1 MSKRGGGHQVPP
13 RVRQHEDNRG
23 EDVKAS
29 RSKQALARQN
39 ARFAAR
45 AGRETVMGQA
55 PPEQHVQ
62 ELRGTAG
69 QGKKVKAAPERAAAR
84 VESPQP
90 QAMDRGQPPRY
101 LLEDVKVLVGHT
113 IHLALAPLR
122 LARAV
127 LRGLISPKDA
137 TMA

>member
-13 RVRQHEDNRG
+13 RVRQREDNRG

-29 RSKQALARQN
+29 RSKQALGRQT

-45 AGRETVMGQA
+45 AGRETMMGQA

-62 ELRGTAG
+62 ELRKSAG
-69 QGKKVKAAPERAAAR
+69 PGKSKAAQESAASRGEPAQSQTMHRA
-84 VESPQP
+84 E
-90 QAMDRGQPPRY
+90 PPRY
-101 LLEDVKVLVGHT
+101 LLEDAKALVAHAF
-113 IHLALAPLR
+113 HLALAPLR
-122 LARAV
+122 LARSV